1 MYYFFKPE
9 ILDEKKLMNF
19 TGTMYYEGEKFKE
32 DHFRKGKKI
41 DENRFKKA
49 FVVIV
54 DESDSSYKNR
64 KLTDRVLLTIVHAG
78 PMVLVSPKFML
89 LLQKLQILNVQFFD
103 VSIKASDFE
112 LNNYKLLNVIG
123 KYDCMD
129 EEKSEIRYRSD
140 GKILHLRNLVLD
152 QSRFPENQQIFLLD
166 KFNIAMILVHEN
178 LKKELQKEGLTGIEY
193 KILDGR

>member
-32 DHFRKGKKI
+32 DHFRNGKKI